1 MAALCP
7 FPPPHTQES
16 KTTLPKA
23 LCSFP
28 LLSEELGFLSLEYVR
43 QNLLKTRVWV
53 FFFILSSSSTERPL
67 LFYLTLLNF
76 YNNFRL
82 SLSSLSF

>member
-7 FPPPHTQES
+7 SPPSHTQES

-43 QNLLKTRVWV
+43 QNLLKTSVWI
-53 FFFILSSSSTERPL
+53 FFH
-67 LFYLTLLNF
+67 TLIII
-76 YNNFRL
+76 Y
-82 SLSSLSF
+82 